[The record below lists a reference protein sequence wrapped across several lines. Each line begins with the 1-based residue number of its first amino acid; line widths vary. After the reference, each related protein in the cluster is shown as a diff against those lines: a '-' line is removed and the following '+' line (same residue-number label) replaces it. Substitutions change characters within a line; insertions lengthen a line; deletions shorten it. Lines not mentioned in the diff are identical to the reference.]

1 MSDQITLSKKLR
13 DEQKKYGK
21 SKLTSLSLKLFR
33 HPALFLSKKLPQI
46 SVALQKSGNR
56 APPEHYLAVVML
68 STIMSIPFVLT
79 GIIIFSALGMIYGLL
94 LIPLPALV
102 FIVGLMKPWAS
113 FSSKGNSIDT
123 ELPYVIS
130 YFSLLSGGGLSL
142 LLTLRR
148 ISRMKLFPVLS
159 KESKR
164 ILTDIDLNGFDPVT
178 ALDKASRETSNKY
191 LADFL
196 SGYTSLLRA
205 GGKLTSYMD
214 SKIREIFAQ
223 RVLKMR
229 SSSGTISLFAEAYI
243 AVTIVMGLCFYLIF
257 TLQAVINQT
266 GFGGLVNA
274 VLFSAVFIPMISVMF
289 FYLVDSV
296 QVRNEPADPFK
307 NLKYVIISLPLLPIA
322 IFLPIDL
329 PIYIKMSMGLI
340 AVSVFPMIKF
350 ERESRRKKSVE
361 NMLPNFIRDIAE
373 VRKTGLSPER
383 CIQQVAKQDYGR
395 LSKYIRKMSAQI
407 SWGIPIRKVM
417 QSFSDSINVW
427 SAKAV
432 TFVLLEVVD
441 LGGGTSKMFENMA
454 EFTQQ
459 MKEIARE
466 QVSNLRPLIIVPYF
480 GAVMLIA
487 TTLLMMGFLTGAS
500 GTEGA
505 TSESGIQIALL
516 TGAVGQS

>member
-1 MSDQITLSKKLR
+1 
-13 DEQKKYGK
+13 
-21 SKLTSLSLKLFR
+21 
-33 HPALFLSKKLPQI
+33 
-46 SVALQKSGNR
+46 
-56 APPEHYLAVVML
+56 
-68 STIMSIPFVLT
+68 
-79 GIIIFSALGMIYGLL
+79 
-94 LIPLPALV
+94 
-102 FIVGLMKPWAS
+102 
-113 FSSKGNSIDT
+113 
-123 ELPYVIS
+123 
-130 YFSLLSGGGLSL
+130 
-142 LLTLRR
+142 
-148 ISRMKLFPVLS
+148 
-159 KESKR
+159 
-164 ILTDIDLNGFDPVT
+164 
-178 ALDKASRETSNKY
+178 
-191 LADFL
+191 
-196 SGYTSLLRA
+196 
-205 GGKLTSYMD
+205 MD

-266 GFGGLVNA
+266 GFGGLANA

-296 QVRNEPADPFK
+296 QIRNEPADPFK
-307 NLKYVIISLPLLPIA
+307 NLKYVIISLPLLPLA

-329 PIYIKMSMGLI
+329 PIYIKMSIALI
-340 AVSVFPMIKF
+340 AVSIFPMIKF

-516 TGAVGQS
+516 TGAVGQSWVMGFASGKMGEGSVGAGFKHAIALVFVSLLTIYVIQFFV